1 MTDVLDDDD
10 DFVAEEEDFEEKLT
24 KYQLDERRRKL
35 REKIELMQMAKQL
48 DIGADDWSLA
58 FDDL

>member
-10 DFVAEEEDFEEKLT
+10 FVTEDEEFEEKPT
-24 KYQLDERRRKL
+24 KYQLDERKRKL

-48 DIGADDWSLA
+48 DISNDDWSLA
-58 FDDL
+58 FDDI